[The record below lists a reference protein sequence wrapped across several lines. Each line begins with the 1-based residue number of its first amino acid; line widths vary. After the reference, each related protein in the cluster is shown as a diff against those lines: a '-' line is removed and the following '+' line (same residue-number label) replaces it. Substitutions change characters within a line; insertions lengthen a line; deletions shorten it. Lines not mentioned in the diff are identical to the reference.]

1 MSKINTSDLILSIL
15 SGVLF
20 TISHIVPY
28 TGFLSWILL
37 TPLFIAIED
46 KRPFHALCLGV
57 LTGTVLNVIGSY
69 WLIET
74 LSRFG
79 GFPFPISLLF
89 LLILSFYSGLSI
101 GIFTLVISI
110 LNLLKKRG
118 YLPVIVIASVW
129 TSIEYLFPFLFP
141 YTIANPQAHFLP
153 IIQISDLFGI
163 YAVSFLI
170 IFVNV
175 TLMRVYKF
183 MRKQGPIPH
192 YEITI
197 SILLLTLT
205 LIYGFWRIKTEK
217 RIMADSPKIKVG
229 IVQANFNFLE
239 KIEEHQENMIEIHKS
254 MSQSLNYPD
263 LIIWPETAILLW
275 ISTSSD
281 QLVKNG
287 NTAIPDIKG
296 TYFVVGGL
304 SYESNETSP
313 DETDYENITKYNT
326 AFLTDS
332 DGNII
337 GRYHKIKL
345 LLFGEYLPFSSW
357 IPALKK
363 LSPATGDFIP
373 GNELNLFEIKEKG
386 IKIAPLICY
395 EDIIPSFSR
404 KFVKKGA
411 NLIINLTNDG
421 WFGEST
427 APYQHLLLS
436 IPRAVE
442 NRRYL
447 IRSTNTGISA
457 IIDPIGRV
465 TDKTDIFQKTNLE
478 GEVGLL
484 EGRETLYTRIGD
496 LFPWACL
503 VFWIG
508 YAFIIVFKKK

>member
-1 MSKINTSDLILSIL
+1 MSKINKSDLILSIS
-15 SGVLF
+15 SGLLF

-28 TGFLSWILL
+28 AGFLSWFLL
-37 TPLFIAIED
+37 IPLFIAIED
-46 KRPFHALCLGV
+46 KRPFHALGLGI
-57 LTGTVLNVIGSY
+57 LTGTVLNALGSY
-69 WLIET
+69 WLIGT

-101 GIFTLVISI
+101 GIFTLVITI

-118 YLPVIVIASVW
+118 LLSVIVIASVW
-129 TSIEYLFPFLFP
+129 TSMEYLFPFLFP
-141 YTIANPQAHFLP
+141 YTIANPQAHFIP
-153 IIQISDLFGI
+153 ILQISDLLGI
-163 YAVSFLI
+163 YGVSFLI

-175 TLMRVYKF
+175 TLMRLYKYI
-183 MRKQGPIPH
+183 RKQGPIPH
-192 YEITI
+192 YEIII

-205 LIYGFWRIKTEK
+205 LIYGFWRIETEK
-217 RIMADSPKIKVG
+217 RIIADAPTIKVG
-229 IVQANFNFLE
+229 LVQANFNFLE
-239 KIEEHQENMIEIHKS
+239 KIDENQEPMIEIHKS
-254 MSQSLNYPD
+254 MSQSLNHPD
-263 LIIWPETAILLW
+263 LIIWPETAVMLW
-275 ISTSSD
+275 IPTSSD
-281 QLVKNG
+281 RLIENG
-287 NTAIPDIKG
+287 NTVIPDING
-296 TYFVVGGL
+296 TYFLVGGL

-313 DETDYENITKYNT
+313 DEFAYDNMTKYNT

-332 DGNII
+332 GGNII

-345 LLFGEYLPFSSW
+345 LLFGEYLPFSTW

-363 LSPATGDFIP
+363 LSPVSGDFIP

-386 IKIAPLICY
+386 VKIAPLICY

-411 NLIINLTNDG
+411 NLIINITNDG

-436 IPRAVE
+436 IPRAIE

-465 TDKTDIFQKTNLE
+465 VDKTDIFRKTNLE
-478 GEVGLL
+478 GEVGIL
-484 EGRETLYTRIGD
+484 EGRETLYTKVGD
-496 LFPWACL
+496 IFPWTCL
-503 VFWIG
+503 VVWIG
-508 YAFIIVFKKK
+508 YAFIIILKKK